1 MERLDQFFND
11 KMGPREIP
19 FNEEHWK
26 MAEQL
31 LDQKKKKRR
40 FGFWLW
46 WGVGALVCTAA
57 ICAIW
62 LWPNGTTTQI
72 DQFLIPTHKGLQQAT
87 IDIPNNNTINNQA
100 EEINQQD
107 PIAIF
112 KDPKNTN
119 NTVVL
124 NEKIS
129 NNKHRQIPLSNT
141 TQTNT
146 TVSLDEEEGIVFIKD
161 EPDNTQNE
169 KIEFKAIEEKIVIQ
183 EQTKKEEG
191 LNRILIP
198 IALLEYPLRD
208 YNKRALIKVEEK
220 PMIETAFEAWSWG
233 LSANAML
240 YPYRSADNETWIGW
254 NAGMFTTYHFSPSF
268 GLQAGLQYRLRTGQF
283 GFSKESQNTSYRFGR
298 EEQRFLLLPNQL
310 YYLEVPLILQYS
322 NAKHQLGLGVRLQY
336 LLGVRGSLRNSFDVD
351 SEPNLLNTN
360 KLDQAWIVKDGFR
373 EWPIDL
379 MTSYFYGITKRW
391 QIGLEASY
399 TIGGITDQDYERPFP
414 IIYEESLSISLNVG
428 LRFLID

>member
-62 LWPNGTTTQI
+62 LWSNGTTTQI

-87 IDIPNNNTINNQA
+87 INIPNNNTINNQA

-129 NNKHRQIPLSNT
+129 NNK
-141 TQTNT
+141 
-146 TVSLDEEEGIVFIKD
+146 
-161 EPDNTQNE
+161 
-169 KIEFKAIEEKIVIQ
+169 KIF
-183 EQTKKEEG
+183 
-191 LNRILIP
+191 
-198 IALLEYPLRD
+198 
-208 YNKRALIKVEEK
+208 
-220 PMIETAFEAWSWG
+220 
-233 LSANAML
+233 
-240 YPYRSADNETWIGW
+240 
-254 NAGMFTTYHFSPSF
+254 
-268 GLQAGLQYRLRTGQF
+268 
-283 GFSKESQNTSYRFGR
+283 
-298 EEQRFLLLPNQL
+298 
-310 YYLEVPLILQYS
+310 
-322 NAKHQLGLGVRLQY
+322 
-336 LLGVRGSLRNSFDVD
+336 
-351 SEPNLLNTN
+351 
-360 KLDQAWIVKDGFR
+360 
-373 EWPIDL
+373 
-379 MTSYFYGITKRW
+379 
-391 QIGLEASY
+391 
-399 TIGGITDQDYERPFP
+399 
-414 IIYEESLSISLNVG
+414 
-428 LRFLID
+428 